1 MELRLQ
7 AIRINKAFWIILIPC
22 FFVFLIVWTEC
33 RRTYLTV
40 DDKEWIKGYKL
51 GGESYRSSKGS
62 AKMVVTRKFDLKSTD
77 LIDIRF
83 LTYGS
88 YYLEACAGIEFEI
101 QKADSIIKCKFYVSR
116 LVEEEDLCCNLYL
129 GNLYLNG
136 LQFESSPL
144 KPMTAIIKG
153 KRFDECII
161 IDSLN
166 SYYTDLYSSHD
177 LDNGAID
184 IAVLSKKHGLLYFK
198 FADGEAFYKDIPEFQ
213 NKPVEYGKAD

>member
-1 MELRLQ
+1 MGHRLQ

-40 DDKEWIKGYKL
+40 DDKEWIKGYKIR
-51 GGESYRSSKGS
+51 GDSYESSKGY
-62 AKMVVTRKFDLKSTD
+62 ARMVVTEKYDYKSTD

-88 YYLEACAGIEFEI
+88 YYLEASAGVDFEI
-101 QKADSIIKCKFYVSR
+101 QKADSIIKCHFSVER
-116 LVEEEDLCCNLYL
+116 LVQEDGLWCNLYL

-166 SYYTDLYSSHD
+166 SYYTDLYSCHD

-184 IAVLSKKHGLLYFK
+184 MAVLSKKHGLLYFK